1 MDELSGTRDGAVVM
15 EQRGLSQIERLVNSF
30 VAPTATFKDILRS
43 TSWWLPFVLL
53 SLSSLGVAYTIQRQ
67 VGWQQVAETQ
77 IQLTPSLQSQTA
89 SLTPAQ
95 QTKQIRVMALS
106 YQYSAYASPLL
117 VLAMSA
123 LAALLLWATFNFGLG
138 ARTTYGQVFC
148 LWMYCS
154 LPHLLVDLVT
164 VVRLCFGGSSESFD
178 LKMPAGTSL
187 GYYFPDVSP
196 WLRTLLTTL
205 DAVAIWALV
214 LLVIGGAIVAK
225 VKKGQAAAVVVG
237 WWLLI
242 VLVGVAATAAFS

>member
-1 MDELSGTRDGAVVM
+1 MDGLGSTRDEGMAM
-15 EQRGLSQIERLVNSF
+15 QQRGLSQVARVVNTF
-30 VAPTATFKDILRS
+30 VAPKATFQDILRS
-43 TSWWLPFVLL
+43 TAWWLPFVLL
-53 SLSSLGVAYTIQRQ
+53 SLSSLGVAFTIQRQ
-67 VGWQQVAETQ
+67 VGWQQVVQTQ
-77 IQLTPSLQSQTA
+77 IQMNPSQQSQLS

-95 QTKQIRVMALS
+95 QASQIHGMVLG

-138 ARTTYGQVFC
+138 ASTTYGQIFC

-164 VVRLCFGGSSESFD
+164 VLRLCFGGSAESFD

-187 GYYFPDVSP
+187 GYYFPDASP
-196 WLRTLLTTL
+196 WLRTLLTSL

-225 VKKGQAAAVVVG
+225 VKRGQAAAVVVG

-242 VLVGVAATAAFS
+242 VLVGVAATAVFS

>member
-1 MDELSGTRDGAVVM
+1 MEEVEVVGN
-15 EQRGLSQIERLVNSF
+15 EQRGLSQVERVVNTF
-30 VAPTATFKDILRS
+30 VAPSATFHDILRS

-53 SLSSLGVAYTIQRQ
+53 ALSGLGVAFTVQHQ
-67 VGWQQVAETQ
+67 VGWQQVVETQ
-77 IQLTPSLQSQTA
+77 IQINPSQQSQMV
-89 SLTPAQ
+89 SMTPAQ
-95 QTKQIRVMALS
+95 QAKQIRVMALS

-123 LAALLLWATFNFGLG
+123 LAALLFWATFNFGLG
-138 ARTTYGQVFC
+138 ARTSYGQIFC

-164 VVRLCFGGSSESFD
+164 VVRLCFGGSAESFD
-178 LKMPAGTSL
+178 LKMPAGTSV

-196 WLRTLLTTL
+196 WLRMLLSSF
-205 DAVAIWALV
+205 DVAAIWALV

-225 VKKGQAAAVVVG
+225 VRWGQAAAVVVG

-242 VLVGVAATAAFS
+242 VLVSVSATAAFS